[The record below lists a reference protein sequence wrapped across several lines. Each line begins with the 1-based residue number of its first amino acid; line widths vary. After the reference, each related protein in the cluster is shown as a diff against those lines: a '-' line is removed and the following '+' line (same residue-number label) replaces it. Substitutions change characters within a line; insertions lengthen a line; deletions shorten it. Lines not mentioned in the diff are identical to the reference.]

1 MSMPPRKPSSYSPA
15 AREAA
20 RILGGR
26 IKVAR
31 LERRWSLEELARR
44 VGVSRIT
51 MAKVEAGDLTVQLG
65 TLFEAATLL
74 GVPLVVEG
82 RPRGELE
89 LVREQLAHLPV
100 NARRPRRVD
109 DDF

>member
-1 MSMPPRKPSSYSPA
+1 MPARRPSSYSPA

-51 MAKVEAGDLTVQLG
+51 IAKVETGNLTVQLG
-65 TLFEAATLL
+65 IAFEAAALL
-74 GVPLVVEG
+74 GVPLVVEER
-82 RPRGELE
+82 RPSELQ
-89 LVREQLAHLPV
+89 LVREQLANLPV